1 MEIHKVAVIGG
12 GTMGVGI
19 ARTLAGA
26 GLEVLLCE
34 KDKGSSHAAEQML
47 KQDLDKEESRWG
59 LTKSEKQ
66 AILRRVSNV
75 WKVWETAQADLVIES
90 VNEDFELKVEVLRS
104 LEEVCEPEIIFV
116 TNTSILSVSE
126 LAETLKHAERF
137 VGLHFVNPVPE
148 TKVAEVIRGKAT
160 TDETVEAVKEFAK
173 RIGKT
178 PIEVNEYPGYVTSR
192 VMLPMLNEAIH
203 VVMEGVASAEDVD
216 TAMKLGYNME
226 IGPLALAD
234 RMGLDEVKRWL
245 DHLFDELGELKYRPC
260 PLLLRMVRA
269 GRLGEKTAEGFFK
282 YE

>member
-1 MEIHKVAVIGG
+1 MEIHKVAVVGG

-34 KDKGSSHAAEQML
+34 KDKSSSQATEQML
-47 KQDLDKEESRWG
+47 KHDLDKEESRWG
-59 LTKSEKQ
+59 LTASEKQ
-66 AILRRVSNV
+66 AILRRISIVF
-75 WKVWETAQADLVIES
+75 KIWETAQADLVIES
-90 VNEDFELKVEVLRS
+90 VSEDFELKVHVLRS
-104 LEEVCEPEIIFV
+104 LEEVCEPETIFV

-126 LAETLKHAERF
+126 LAETIQRADRF
-137 VGLHFVNPVPE
+137 VGMHFVNPVPE

-160 TDETVEAVKEFAK
+160 SDETVEIAKEFAK

-178 PIEVNEYPGYVTSR
+178 PIEVNEYPGYVTTR
-192 VMLPMLNEAIH
+192 IMLPMLNEAIH

-234 RMGLDEVKRWL
+234 RMGLDVVKRWL

-260 PLLLRMVRA
+260 PLLRRMVRA
-269 GRLGEKTAEGFFK
+269 GRLGVKTGEGFFK

>member
-26 GLEVLLCE
+26 SLEVLLCE
-34 KDKGSSHAAEQML
+34 KDKASSQEAEKML
-47 KQDLDKEESRWG
+47 SQDLDKEESRWG
-59 LTKSEKQ
+59 LTGSEKQ
-66 AILRRVSNV
+66 AILRRISNV
-75 WKVWETAQADLVIES
+75 WRVWETAQADLVIES
-90 VNEDFELKVEVLRS
+90 VKEDFDLKVETFRS

-116 TNTSILSVSE
+116 TNTSTLSISE
-126 LAETLKHAERF
+126 LAATTQRADRF
-137 VGLHFVNPVPE
+137 VGMHFVNPVPK
-148 TKVAEVIRGKAT
+148 TRVAEVIRGKAT
-160 TDETVEAVKEFAK
+160 TDETMETAKEFAK

-178 PIEVNEYPGYVTSR
+178 PIEVNEYPGYVTTR
-192 VMLPMLNEAIH
+192 VILPMINEAIH

-226 IGPLALAD
+226 VGPLALAD
-234 RMGLDEVKRWL
+234 RMGLDEVKRWQ

-260 PLLLRMVRA
+260 PLLRRMVRA
-269 GRLGEKTAEGFFK
+269 GNLGVKTGEGFFK

>member
-34 KDKGSSHAAEQML
+34 KDKASSQEAEQML

-59 LTKSEKQ
+59 LTASEKK

-90 VNEDFELKVEVLRS
+90 VKEDFDLKVETFRK
-104 LEEVCEPEIIFV
+104 LEEVCEPEILFV
-116 TNTSILSVSE
+116 TNTSTLSVSE
-126 LAETLKHAERF
+126 IAATIARADRF
-137 VGLHFVNPVPE
+137 VGMHFVNPVPK
-148 TKVAEVIRGKAT
+148 TRVAEIIRGKAT
-160 TDETVEAVKEFAK
+160 TDKTVEIAKEFAK

-178 PIEVNEYPGYVTSR
+178 PIEVNEYPGYVTTR
-192 VMLPMLNEAIH
+192 VILPMINEAIH

-226 IGPLALAD
+226 LGPLALAD
-234 RMGLDEVKRWL
+234 RMGLDEVKQWS

-260 PLLLRMVRA
+260 PLLRRMVRA
-269 GRLGEKTAEGFFK
+269 GNLGVKTGEGFFK